1 MPAPEA
7 DPPRDYCAQRSAMM
21 PKRRRTRSQDRAYRV
36 ATERQANHQARMART
51 GPAPP
56 DDDPPPF

>member
-1 MPAPEA
+1 
-7 DPPRDYCAQRSAMM
+7 
-21 PKRRRTRSQDRAYRV
+21 V
-36 ATERQANHQARMART
+36 ATERRHNRDARMARQAEEAAYT